1 MLEQFQKKQ
10 MTTIPTDIDLMAFPP
25 VTVHLD
31 VEPHRFALDSQYAHK
46 DYIALIPG
54 SAYRGRGKDY
64 WRVPRTYASLVLLRN
79 MFGDTLVLD
88 DDVQAWAEHEWNNRI
103 GPAYDLR
110 NGKYDPDL
118 VQAIR
123 QMTPGRLIPKDH
135 QVAGALFLA
144 TARNGFLFDEMGNG
158 KTLTVGITLRLYP
171 DTLPALVVCP
181 KSLLYTWEA
190 GLEDL
195 GIKSL
200 VISGDMGKT
209 KRDQLLDEYDP
220 DETPVVIIS
229 YKLVGA
235 YSRVAGY
242 GNIKLSEKDKLNGPL
257 NAIPFKTIV
266 ADECQKIKDPNA
278 TQTRALWAV
287 SEGAQYRFG
296 LTGTPIESS
305 VLDFYYL
312 LRWVAPEEFPSR
324 VKAQDRYIETE
335 TDWFGAVT
343 VLGLKEKTA
352 DEFRFISEWHWRREL
367 KNLDVGKEYE
377 FRYCV
382 LAPRERRVYDQ
393 MAKQNMAELE
403 DESILLAD
411 GPMVA
416 FARARQMANSALI
429 TEEDGTIRPCEPSAK
444 LDLLAETI
452 DDLDGDP
459 AIIWFASRK
468 LLELQLARLEKMAKP
483 PYTYGVIT
491 GSVKAKDRTDLV
503 ERFQNGEIDYIYIVE
518 QAGAEGLTLTRAGTA
533 IYVCEDPSL
542 ILKKQSEDRN
552 HRIGTTHDKI
562 RYIYLITRDTV
573 EEKIVARFAEKDG
586 KSQEIL
592 RDNETS

>member
-1 MLEQFQKKQ
+1 
-10 MTTIPTDIDLMAFPP
+10 MTTTTTPTDLDLMAFPP
-25 VTVHLD
+25 LTVHLD
-31 VEPHRFALDSQYAHK
+31 VETHRFALDSQYAHK
-46 DYIALIPG
+46 DFIELVPG

-64 WRVPRTYASLVLLRN
+64 WRVPRTYSSLILLRN
-79 MFGDTLVLD
+79 MFGDSLVLD
-88 DDVQAWAEHEWNNRI
+88 DEVQAWAESEWKGRI

-110 NGKYDPDL
+110 NGKYDPEL
-118 VQAIR
+118 IEQIR
-123 QMTPGRLIPKDH
+123 QMTPGKLVPKDH
-135 QVAGALFLA
+135 QVAGALYLA
-144 TARNGFLFDEMGNG
+144 TARNAFLFDEMGNG
-158 KTLTVGITLRLYP
+158 KTLTVGMTLRLYP
-171 DTLPALVVCP
+171 QTLPALIICP

-195 GIKSL
+195 GIKSV
-200 VISGDMGKT
+200 VISGDMGKA
-209 KRDQLLDEYDP
+209 KRDQLLEEFDP
-220 DETPVVIIS
+220 EETPVMIIS
-229 YKLVGA
+229 YKLVQA
-235 YSRVAGY
+235 YSRVSGY
-242 GNIKLSEKDKLNGPL
+242 GNITLSANDKKTGPL
-257 NAIPFKTIV
+257 NEIPWHTIV
-266 ADECQKIKDPNA
+266 ADECQKIKDPSA
-278 TQTRALWAV
+278 TQTRAVWAV
-287 SEGAQYRFG
+287 SEKAQYRFG

-312 LRWVAPEEFPSR
+312 LRWIAPDEFPSR

-343 VLGLKEKTA
+343 VLGLKKHTA
-352 DEFRFISEWHWRREL
+352 DEFRFITEWHWRREL

-382 LAPRERRVYDQ
+382 LAPRERKAYDQ

-416 FARARQMANSALI
+416 FSRARQMANSALI
-429 TEEDGTIRPCEPSAK
+429 TDEDGTIRPTEPSAK

-452 DDLDGDP
+452 SDLDGAP

-468 LLELQLARLEKMAKP
+468 LLELQLARLEKAAKP

-491 GSVKAKDRTDLV
+491 GSVKAKDRTQIVSD
-503 ERFQNGEIDYIYIVE
+503 FQAGLIDYVYIVE
-518 QAGAEGLTLTRAGTA
+518 QAGAEGLTLTRAGVA
-533 IYVCEDPSL
+533 IYVNEDPSL

-552 HRIGTTHDKI
+552 HRIGTTHESI
-562 RYIYLITRDTV
+562 RYIYLLTRDTV
-573 EEKIVARFAEKDG
+573 EEKIVTRFAEKDG